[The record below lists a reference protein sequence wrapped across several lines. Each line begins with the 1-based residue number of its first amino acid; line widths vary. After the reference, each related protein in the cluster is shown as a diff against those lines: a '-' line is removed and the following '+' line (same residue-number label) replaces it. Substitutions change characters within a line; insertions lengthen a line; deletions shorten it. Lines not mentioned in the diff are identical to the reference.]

1 MKKHTLVY
9 FISLTLLLTINDIYG
24 QLSNDP
30 NQNLRISNFG
40 YFVDAC
46 EDGMGGAFVGW
57 KTGNTEYP
65 TVWLQ
70 WIDKYGYIK
79 WNQPINIKSNGE
91 SQASFKLIKAEDG
104 RVIIAFIDHKVIGP
118 PIPPNPLPQIKS
130 SIMLQKVDTTSALLW
145 SEKGV
150 NVTTDTLSLGGD
162 LAVVPDRCGGVFISW
177 KKSFGEF
184 NDDSTITRIQ
194 RINYDGQRL
203 WGDEGKYIATWY
215 GANPPFPSV
224 GERKPDGVFLLYSKP
239 NFLPTVVSINA
250 DMSVK
255 WEKTNKGY
263 PYVKLEPDEN
273 GGAAWARTVAPV
285 VWDSGYTLIANRMNA
300 NGELLWSDSGIAIQQ
315 KLLGPSTPIQKLLVN
330 DTFFILFSN
339 YLQMINKNGELIN
352 TEKFFYGD
360 TSKKIDGLDI
370 LPSDSTNF
378 ILVWLENDDNSYRYK
393 CQKYSETLKKM
404 WDTSVTYSQSLHMD
418 NAQITDGR
426 GGFID
431 VFCFYYPD
439 TPGILAQQVSGNGV
453 LGEVLTTVDKE
464 DISTSKDFHLYQN
477 YPNPFNLSTVISY
490 KLSTIGFV
498 TLKVYDI
505 LGNVVTVLVDEEK
518 KVGNYQVVFSANG
531 KSNQQQLSSG
541 IYFIELKINHYKR
554 ELIKCVLLK

>member
-1 MKKHTLVY
+1 
-9 FISLTLLLTINDIYG
+9 
-24 QLSNDP
+24 
-30 NQNLRISNFG
+30 
-40 YFVDAC
+40 
-46 EDGMGGAFVGW
+46 
-57 KTGNTEYP
+57 
-65 TVWLQ
+65 
-70 WIDKYGYIK
+70 
-79 WNQPINIKSNGE
+79 
-91 SQASFKLIKAEDG
+91 
-104 RVIIAFIDHKVIGP
+104 
-118 PIPPNPLPQIKS
+118 
-130 SIMLQKVDTTSALLW
+130 
-145 SEKGV
+145 
-150 NVTTDTLSLGGD
+150 
-162 LAVVPDRCGGVFISW
+162 
-177 KKSFGEF
+177 
-184 NDDSTITRIQ
+184 
-194 RINYDGQRL
+194 
-203 WGDEGKYIATWY
+203 
-215 GANPPFPSV
+215 
-224 GERKPDGVFLLYSKP
+224 
-239 NFLPTVVSINA
+239 
-250 DMSVK
+250 
-255 WEKTNKGY
+255 
-263 PYVKLEPDEN
+263 
-273 GGAAWARTVAPV
+273 
-285 VWDSGYTLIANRMNA
+285 
-300 NGELLWSDSGIAIQQ
+300 QQ